1 MEQCKQLPAIIHPIT
16 DIYPNLN
23 QINVSL
29 TTDCSSS
36 DVIAVNVCASILFF
50 AALQD
55 DDEVKEKMDK
65 YGIDADSVN
74 EAAEAA
80 LEIFRSF
87 MGFDEE

>member
-1 MEQCKQLPAIIHPIT
+1 MQSKQLPAIVHSIT

-23 QINVSL
+23 QINISL

-36 DVIAVNVCASILFF
+36 DAIAVNVCAPILFF

-55 DDEVKEKMDK
+55 DDEVKEKMDE

-74 EAAEAA
+74 EAAGAA
-80 LEIFRSF
+80 LEMFRSF